1 MRYAWLTDI
10 HLEFLRD
17 HEAIRFVEE
26 IADQKLDGLFLTGD
40 ISIATKLEFHLQL
53 FAERCQ
59 TPVYFVLGNHDY
71 YGGAIE
77 TVREMAAV
85 CNRSNL
91 LHWLPA
97 TGVVELSKDA
107 CLVGHGGWADGRL
120 GDYAGSRILLNDYL
134 KIKNFVQAGSLG
146 RLALLNSL
154 GDQAAEYFKAIL
166 PESLAKYK
174 QVIVLTHIPPFKEA
188 CWHKGAM
195 GADDWLPHFS
205 CKAVGDVLEKFMVEH
220 PERQMTVLCGHTH
233 SSGQVEVLPN
243 LLVKTGGAEY
253 GLPMIQE
260 IMEYDNECL
269 GESKNV

>member
-10 HLEFLRD
+10 HLDFLQD
-17 HEAIRFVEE
+17 HEAIRFIEKL
-26 IADQKLDGLFLTGD
+26 ADQKFDGLFLTGD
-40 ISIATKLEFHLQL
+40 ISTASKLEFHLQL
-53 FAERCQ
+53 FEKRYK
-59 TPVYFVLGNHDY
+59 TSVYFVLGNHDY
-71 YGGAIE
+71 YGGSIE
-77 TVREMAAV
+77 TVRKIADA

-97 TGVVELSKDA
+97 AGVVELSKDK

-134 KIKNFVQAGSLG
+134 KIQNFVQAGSLG

-174 QVIVLTHIPPFKEA
+174 HVIVLTHVPPFKEA
-188 CWHKGAM
+188 CLHEGAFS
-195 GADDWLPHFS
+195 ADDWLPHFS
-205 CKAVGDVLEKFMVEH
+205 CKAVGDVLEKLMIEH
-220 PERQMTVLCGHTH
+220 PERKMTVLCGHTH
-233 SSGQVEVLPN
+233 YSGQVEVLPN

-253 GLPMIQE
+253 GSPVIQE
-260 IMEYDNECL
+260 IMEWEH
-269 GESKNV
+269 